1 MKNCSCGLAF
11 VQESK
16 MKWEIMIMTILSVL
30 FVLCFSYSTSPLY
43 FHDGYDS
50 AVFQSMGLALLKGK
64 IPYVDL
70 FDHKG
75 PILYFINALGL
86 WIGGGK
92 IGIVYLQIIA
102 NTISFLFINRTL
114 RLFVAPKYTVTVF
127 CALIV
132 LYALFYRE
140 GAHCEEWMLTCIST
154 SLYISLNDF
163 LVPTINKRLLWHS
176 AYYGFCLAMCF
187 LIRPNDAIIYIG
199 GLMFGVFLWLLKQ
212 RLYRQAFLNAAVMAV
227 TFVICALPSIVF
239 YAYHNALDDMWY
251 AVITYNTRYAGGF
264 AGFFKSIMASTKL
277 MLFTPL
283 LFSAVLVGIKQ
294 KPAILFVLI
303 SQIILAWLFTG
314 ERLDRHYWIS
324 LLPLISFVGIAACY
338 WKKITFGL
346 ISLAVAGL
354 IVISIFNLS
363 VISKQVDRVKKIAHD
378 YYVKQTLV
386 YPFYAES
393 ENLFSF
399 VPQYEQDQIW
409 NYNLGFHI
417 KPYSSIFVHHG
428 VVQCNRVPFYLMV
441 FIDETLRKSD
451 DVKEKTPKWIML
463 SRDKESVW
471 LCDDWQRKDWE
482 FIKSNYEC
490 VAMTDPNICEIELWK
505 LRSTTEE

>member
-1 MKNCSCGLAF
+1 
-11 VQESK
+11 
-16 MKWEIMIMTILSVL
+16 MTIPNVKILRRWLLTNGLLVFGMFITAVA

-102 NTISFLFINRTL
+102 NTISFFFIYRTI
-114 RLFVAPKYTVTVF
+114 RLFVDARSSVPLF
-127 CALIV
+127 FAILV

-163 LVPTINKRLLWHS
+163 FTQTTKRRILLHS

-187 LIRPNDAIIYIG
+187 LIRPNDAVIYIG
-199 GLMFGVFLWLLKQ
+199 GLMFGIFLWLVTQ
-212 RLYRQAFLNAAVMAV
+212 RLYKQAFLNAVVMAA
-227 TFVICALPSIVF
+227 TFVICALPSIIF
-239 YAYHNALDDMWY
+239 YAHFDALDDMWY
-251 AVITYNTRYAGGF
+251 AMITYNTRYANGF
-264 AGFFKSIMASTKL
+264 AGFFKSITASTKL
-277 MLFTPL
+277 MFFAPL
-283 LFSAVLVGIKQ
+283 LLTAVLVGVKQ
-294 KPAILFVLI
+294 KPAILFVVV

-324 LLPLISFVGIAACY
+324 LLPLISFVGIAAFY
-338 WKKITFGL
+338 WKKISIGL
-346 ISLAVAGL
+346 ISLAVACV
-354 IVISIFNLS
+354 IAISICNP
-363 VISKQVDRVKKIAHD
+363 VIAGKQVDRVKQIAQD

-393 ENLFSF
+393 EKLFSF
-399 VPQYEQDQIW
+399 VPEHEQDQIW
-409 NYNLGFHI
+409 NYNLGFHV

-428 VVQCNRVPFYLMV
+428 VVQCNRVPFYVMV

-451 DVKEKTPKWIML
+451 DVKEKNPKWIML
-463 SRDKESVW
+463 SRDIESVW
-471 LCDDWQRKDWE
+471 LVDDWQRRDWE
-482 FIKSNYEC
+482 YIQANYEC
-490 VAMTDPNICEIELWK
+490 IAMTNPSICEIELWK
-505 LRSTTEE
+505 RKD